1 MPTDDERREVAARL
15 RGGYDVVSDAHGRF
29 WLNGTLFG
37 MDITARSEERIR
49 DGLARLADLIEPGEP
64 KVKCVA
70 EVKVD
75 GEQLE
80 KLVHDAAVELTGIDQ
95 ERLLAIATMMAAD
108 SVRSAK
114 QGSSVSPAYI
124 LHAARNIAEACGETF
139 GSIRNREL
147 AEWGTSIVSKET
159 IVDRDALLAL
169 ADEMER
175 RADLPSLTVAGQDL
189 VFSEFLVGYARRV
202 RKACGEGA

>member
-1 MPTDDERREVAARL
+1 MPTDDERREVARRL
-15 RGGYDVVSDAHGRF
+15 RGLKDSYWAGDNSSEASMDVMGVESYLRR
-29 WLNGTLFG
+29 NGL
-37 MDITARSEERIR
+37 SSN
-49 DGLARLADLIEPGEP
+49 LADLIEPGEP

-75 GEQLE
+75 GERLE

-95 ERLLAIATMMAAD
+95 ERLLAIATTMAAD

-147 AEWGTSIVSKET
+147 AKWGTSIVPKET
-159 IVDRDALLAL
+159 IVDRDALMAL
-169 ADEMER
+169 AEEMEEFGN
-175 RADLPSLTVAGQDL
+175 LPVKHPGVRVLHNDD
-189 VFSEFLVGYARRV
+189 FSRELGYARRI
-202 RKACGEGA
+202 RKALGVSDD

>member
-1 MPTDDERREVAARL
+1 MTTDSERREVARRL
-15 RGGYDVVSDAHGRF
+15 REAASYYESMERDVDFYPVESALG
-29 WLNGTLFG
+29 LKPTGE
-37 MDITARSEERIR
+37 TAYTPESVRS
-49 DGLARLADLIEPGEP
+49 LADLIEPSGHECVPGECP
-64 KVKCVA
+64 LNVR
-70 EVKVD
+70 
-75 GEQLE
+75 
-80 KLVHDAAVELTGIDQ
+80 HDNDRIDQ

-147 AEWGTSIVSKET
+147 AKWGTSIVPKET

>member
-1 MPTDDERREVAARL
+1 MTTDSERREVARRL
-15 RGGYDVVSDAHGRF
+15 RKYVDIPDDWWADTYSGFYVEKCVFGDVKRHRESE
-29 WLNGTLFG
+29 LF
-37 MDITARSEERIR
+37 
-49 DGLARLADLIEPGEP
+49 ARLADLIEPDEG
-64 KVKCVA
+64 VKCVA

-75 GEQLE
+75 GERLEQLAY
-80 KLVHDAAVELTGIDQ
+80 DAAVELTGIDQ
-95 ERLLAIATMMAAD
+95 ERLLAIATTMAAD

-147 AEWGTSIVSKET
+147 AKWGTSIVPKET

-189 VFSEFLVGYARRV
+189 VFSDSLVGYARRV

>member
-1 MPTDDERREVAARL
+1 MATDDERREVAARL
-15 RGGYDVVSDAHGRF
+15 RGGYDVVSDAYGRF

-49 DGLARLADLIEPGEP
+49 DGLARLADLIEPSGHECVPGECP
-64 KVKCVA
+64 PNVR
-70 EVKVD
+70 
-75 GEQLE
+75 
-80 KLVHDAAVELTGIDQ
+80 HDNDRTDQ
-95 ERLLAIATMMAAD
+95 ERLLAIATVMAAD

-147 AEWGTSIVSKET
+147 AKWGTSIVPKET

-189 VFSEFLVGYARRV
+189 VFSDSLVGYARRV